1 VRRLEQQ
8 LRILESDLAEER
20 RKNGKLEERVQ
31 LAERSARDAWSFAR
45 LLAPGHA

>member
-1 VRRLEQQ
+1 MSGTLSQAAVRRLEQQ

-31 LAERSARDAWSFAR
+31 LAERSARDAW
-45 LLAPGHA
+45 